1 MDGDG
6 TKTLYVGNLDHSV
19 TEELILALFGQIGPV
34 KGCKIIREPG
44 GGDPYCF
51 VEFTHHSAAS
61 AALTAMNRRNCMGKE
76 MKVNWATSSTG
87 TQHGKVDT
95 SQHHHIFVGDL
106 SPEIETETLR
116 TAFAPFGEISD
127 CRVVKDMVTGKSKG
141 YGFVSFVRKKD
152 ATTAIEQMNGQWLGS
167 RSIRT
172 NWATR
177 KPAAPG
183 SNSSNNDGTGHEF
196 HNAGGGGGG
205 GGRGGGGGG
214 KMLNYDDT
222 FASASAAN
230 FTVYCGG
237 ISDSNEDTIRAAF
250 SPYGRI
256 MEIRYFR
263 DKGYAF
269 VRFDNKESACSAIV
283 AVNSSDIGGQSVKC
297 SWGKENPGG
306 GPGSGGG
313 QPNHGGG
320 GQNHGGPG
328 DYMQRHDMGPPHA
341 HFDQGGGPP
350 QGGPGGQMQYYQPQ
364 QQQQY
369 YGHPQQAMYNS
380 QYMMPNPQQAPQQYY
395 GNPGGH
401 YGGPPQA
408 QPGGGGYGGH
418 RGGQGGASNNY

>member
-6 TKTLYVGNLDHSV
+6 TKTLYVGNLDFSV

-51 VEFTHHSAAS
+51 VEFTHHAAAS

-183 SNSSNNDGTGHEF
+183 SNSSNNEGQEF
-196 HNAGGGGGG
+196 HGAPKNHHGGGGGG
-205 GGRGGGGGG
+205 NPGG
-214 KMLNYDDT
+214 KMLNYDDV
-222 FASASAAN
+222 FGQASPGN

-269 VRFDNKESACSAIV
+269 VRFDNKESACSSIV

-306 GPGSGGG
+306 GQSGPPGG
-313 QPNHGGG
+313 PG
-320 GQNHGGPG
+320 GQNHGGGNGGPG
-328 DYMQRHDMGPPHA
+328 EYMRHDMGPPHA
-341 HFDQGGGPP
+341 HFEGGQGGP
-350 QGGPGGQMQYYQPQ
+350 QGPGGQMQYYPP

-369 YGHPQQAMYNS
+369 YGPPQAAMYNS
-380 QYMMPNPQQAPQQYY
+380 PQYMMPQGGPPQQYY
-395 GNPGGH
+395 GNYAGGQPGYGGP
-401 YGGPPQA
+401 GGPPQG
-408 QPGGGGYGGH
+408 Q
-418 RGGQGGASNNY
+418 RGQQGGASNNY

>member
-183 SNSSNNDGTGHEF
+183 SNSSNNDGSGHEF
-196 HNAGGGGGG
+196 HNSGRGGGGGG
-205 GGRGGGGGG
+205 SGGG
-214 KMLNYDDT
+214 KMLNYDDV
-222 FASASAAN
+222 FGQASAAN

-283 AVNSSDIGGQSVKC
+283 AVNGTEIGGQSVKC

-306 GPGSGGG
+306 QTGG
-313 QPNHGGG
+313 QPNHGG

-328 DYMQRHDMGPPHA
+328 DFMQRHDMGPPHA
-341 HFDQGGGPP
+341 HYDQGGQGGPP

-364 QQQQY
+364 QQQY
-369 YGHPQQAMYNS
+369 YGHPTQAAMYNS
-380 QYMMPNPQQAPQQYY
+380 QYMMTPHQQAPQQYY
-395 GNPGGH
+395 GNYGGH
-401 YGGPPQA
+401 YGGPPGGHPQA
-408 QPGGGGYGGH
+408 QPGGGHGGQ

>member
-1 MDGDG
+1 
-6 TKTLYVGNLDHSV
+6 
-19 TEELILALFGQIGPV
+19 
-34 KGCKIIREPG
+34 
-44 GGDPYCF
+44 
-51 VEFTHHSAAS
+51 
-61 AALTAMNRRNCMGKE
+61 MG
-76 MKVNWATSSTG
+76 
-87 TQHGKVDT
+87 
-95 SQHHHIFVGDL
+95 
-106 SPEIETETLR
+106 
-116 TAFAPFGEISD
+116 
-127 CRVVKDMVTGKSKG
+127 
-141 YGFVSFVRKKD
+141 
-152 ATTAIEQMNGQWLGS
+152 NGQWLGS

-183 SNSSNNDGTGHEF
+183 SSSSNNDGHEF
-196 HNAGGGGGG
+196 HGAPKNHHGGGGGG
-205 GGRGGGGGG
+205 NHPGG
-214 KMLNYDDT
+214 KMLNYDDVFGT
-222 FASASAAN
+222 AGANN

-283 AVNSSDIGGQSVKC
+283 AVNGTEIGGQSVKC

-306 GPGSGGG
+306 
-313 QPNHGGG
+313 QGG

-341 HFDQGGGPP
+341 HYGDQGG
-350 QGGPGGQMQYYQPQ
+350 QGGPQGGQMQYYQPQ

-380 QYMMPNPQQAPQQYY
+380 QGYMMPPHQQAPQQYY
-395 GNPGGH
+395 GNYGGH

-408 QPGGGGYGGH
+408 QPGGGGGHGGH
-418 RGGQGGASNNY
+418 RGGQGGGSNNY